1 MEKSSPDAINVTPNG
16 LFYEHFRMLTFQG
29 WRSIS
34 KTAKIFG
41 AIYTVYNYIH
51 GQVETTVLSAV
62 AYTL

>member
-1 MEKSSPDAINVTPNG
+1 
-16 LFYEHFRMLTFQG
+16 MLNFQG

-34 KTAKIFG
+34 KTAKTFG

-51 GQVETTVLSAV
+51 DRVETTVLSAV